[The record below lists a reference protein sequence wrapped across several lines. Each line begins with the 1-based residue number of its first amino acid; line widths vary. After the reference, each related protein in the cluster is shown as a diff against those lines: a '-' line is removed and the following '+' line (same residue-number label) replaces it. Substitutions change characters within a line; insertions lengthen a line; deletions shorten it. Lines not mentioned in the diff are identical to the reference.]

1 MDTDTTT
8 RTDTMVRTSFTGTIT
23 LPTSAQRALWIYEIT
38 GQLSDGMWENTRPHS
53 HWKFWGAL
61 EVKLGAEASVKKSG
75 SYLGRDY
82 ECVKNAYN
90 LGALIPIVGDSMVK
104 VARMAKALNDAMTY
118 EDAQAA
124 EYLPETCVEYLQMR
138 AKDSNVSEYIKE
150 YIDQLTDVKVI
161 AYYMTVYTKK
171 DLRADLNVIK
181 QAMKSVPRY

>member
-1 MDTDTTT
+1 
-8 RTDTMVRTSFTGTIT
+8 
-23 LPTSAQRALWIYEIT
+23 
-38 GQLSDGMWENTRPHS
+38 
-53 HWKFWGAL
+53 
-61 EVKLGAEASVKKSG
+61 
-75 SYLGRDY
+75 
-82 ECVKNAYN
+82 
-90 LGALIPIVGDSMVK
+90 
-104 VARMAKALNDAMTY
+104 MAKALNDAMTY